1 MKLKKEDNSVKIPTL
16 KFNSEYFKCPVCGWA
31 TPLRVL
37 GDSAPNSRCEE
48 CRHVGLYR
56 VK

>member
-16 KFNSEYFKCPVCGWA
+16 KFNSEYFKCPICGWA

-48 CRHVGLYR
+48 CGHVGLYR